1 VAEQGRRGPGRWLV
15 LLGCIVVAGG
25 TAVGG
30 YLAGQGVLLSR
41 LQDRYVTVKG
51 VAEVELKADLA
62 VMPLRFTV
70 TAGDV
75 RDGQAQVEAITRTVA
90 AFLKTR
96 GFAEAEIAPGRVEV
110 QDRTAQGM
118 ERNNP
123 ATRYVLNR
131 TVTVRSP
138 EVDKIT
144 ALDGATGDLLRAG
157 VVLGGGEGPSYI
169 VTAER
174 LNAVKPDLIRRATEA
189 ARKSADEFAVLSGSA
204 IGAIRRANQ
213 GVIVIQARDP
223 GENNYEPHFVDK
235 RIRAV
240 ATVDYYLGQR

>member
-1 VAEQGRRGPGRWLV
+1 MTEQGRRSVAWWAT

-25 TAVGG
+25 TAAGG

-51 VAEVELKADLA
+51 VAEAELKADLA
-62 VMPLRFTV
+62 VLPLRFTL

-75 RDGQAQVEAITRTVA
+75 RDGQAQVEAATRTVA
-90 AFLKTR
+90 DFLKAR
-96 GFAEAEIAPGRVEV
+96 GFAESEIAPGRVEV

-118 ERNNP
+118 ERTN
-123 ATRYVLNR
+123 AAVRYVLNR
-131 TVTVRSP
+131 TVTVRSS

-144 ALDGATGDLLRAG
+144 ALDLASGDLLRAG

-174 LNAVKPDLIRRATEA
+174 LNAIKPDLIRRATEA
-189 ARKSADEFAVLSGSA
+189 ARKSADEFADLSGSA

-240 ATVDYYLGQR
+240 ATVDYYLAQR